1 MAKASQQFK
10 ITRCDITADRLGGF
24 DGRFYDVRQNVL
36 EINLYESLDKAY
48 LTGSI
53 VLLDDKSFFEKIRF
67 RGTERIRIE
76 IAGQDEL
83 TTIMK
88 KTFMIVGIDNAVKSN
103 ENAKSSMVSLSLMEE
118 HAYMSEHMSI
128 SRSFSG
134 DLTSVIG
141 SIFVNDLK
149 RNIDLSYVQ
158 QSSNQ
163 FDFPV
168 QENIKGIIPD
178 LTPLDAVD
186 WLLRRATTKNGSPF
200 FAYAS
205 IHDDNIRFANLES
218 LLVQPAFN
226 SRVPYTYNPANIS
239 TAEEQTEVAQGFT
252 IKDID
257 ITDMQDTLKLIQKF
271 GVSCSY
277 CNTNLNTGEV
287 VTLPFSVRDTLAKM
301 SNSGSINQKLQNVFD
316 EEAELG
322 GKKIDE
328 YYSRNIHTITSSGTY
343 GAFKSYSDEFDEK
356 KFLRKVERNIITS
369 HLFKNMINI
378 IIIGT
383 GFGVSKA
390 TVGDIMNVK
399 IVNDSTETPES
410 ASESDTIDTERSGD
424 YLIYDIRH
432 TFRDTTHE
440 VSTNICRLERSA

>member
-10 ITRCDITADRLGGF
+10 ITRCDITADRFGGF

-239 TAEEQTEVAQGFT
+239 TAEQQTEVAQGFT

-257 ITDMQDTLKLIQKF
+257 ITDMQDTLKLIQKL
-271 GVSCSY
+271 GVSGSY